1 MNRLIRDFLR
11 LYLKSALDVAPLV
24 VVILFFQLAVIREPF
39 AEPLKLLAGFF
50 LLVTG
55 LFFFM
60 RGFHTALFP
69 LGQSMTFQFAEKGNV
84 WWLLAFCGLVG
95 YSATIAEPALI
106 SLAAKAQEVSGGR
119 YDAFW
124 LRNSAAIGVAGGVV
138 IGVLRI
144 ALGHPIQRYYI
155 AGYTAVAL
163 ITMIAPEGIIGVAF
177 DFGGAAL
184 STFSVPLLS
193 AMGMGLAS
201 TIGGRNPML
210 DGFGIIGFAGMTP
223 MIAIMAYGILVS

>member
-1 MNRLIRDFLR
+1 MNWFIRDFLR
-11 LYLKSALDVAPLV
+11 LYFKSAMDVAPLV
-24 VVILFFQLAVIREPF
+24 VVILFFQMVVIREPF
-39 AEPLKLLAGFF
+39 AEPWKLLAGFS

-60 RGFHTALFP
+60 RGFHAALFP
-69 LGQSMTFQFAEKGNV
+69 LGQSMTFQFAVKGNI
-84 WWLLAFCGLVG
+84 WLLLAFCGLVA
-95 YSATIAEPALI
+95 YSATIAEPTLI
-106 SLAAKAQEVSGGR
+106 SLAAKAEEISGGR

-124 LRNSAAIGVAGGVV
+124 LRNASAIGVTVGVV

-144 ALGHPIQRYYI
+144 ALGHSIQNYYI
-155 AGYTAVAL
+155 AGYTAVTVV
-163 ITMIAPEGIIGVAF
+163 TMLAPEGIIGIAF

-193 AMGMGLAS
+193 AIGMGLAT

-223 MIAIMAYGILVS
+223 MIAIMAYGVIVS